1 MIVMKDP
8 LDRVPKFFIMVGH
21 SFGLVSAVY
30 NYNRRSA
37 FINEV
42 LVSLFGLVA
51 FSFYDDKYGFEPT
64 STIES
69 AHLVAQSVHW
79 WLGAHY
85 DQKKLQL
92 SRSPTIL
99 GVTYELEKMV
109 LLIKESRKSE
119 LLEEIDRILE
129 TNVLDPGSA
138 GKLKGKLMFGASQL
152 WGKLGRAFL
161 RSISERQYARTS
173 NDSFALDEAL
183 RRSLRHWKGL
193 IKDGPPRPIDL
204 RSSKLS
210 DVVIF
215 TDGFTP
221 DPRKNE
227 KLAERVGAVIF
238 DRRMLSPLQF
248 SEIVPKHVIKRWIP
262 RKTQIVP
269 VEMVA
274 PILALETFKDRLVGT
289 DVIVLID
296 SEAVEA
302 ALIKGYS
309 SKEDLCDLISVFW
322 DLVFEVRARVFID
335 RIATDANP
343 ADWPSRGNLIRGER
357 AGWISKKA
365 VWPAALAG

>member
-1 MIVMKDP
+1 
-8 LDRVPKFFIMVGH
+8 MV
-21 SFGLVSAVY
+21 
-30 NYNRRSA
+30 
-37 FINEV
+37 
-42 LVSLFGLVA
+42 
-51 FSFYDDKYGFEPT
+51 
-64 STIES
+64 
-69 AHLVAQSVHW
+69 
-79 WLGAHY
+79 
-85 DQKKLQL
+85 
-92 SRSPTIL
+92 
-99 GVTYELEKMV
+99 
-109 LLIKESRKSE
+109 
-119 LLEEIDRILE
+119 
-129 TNVLDPGSA
+129 DPGSA
-138 GKLKGKLMFGASQL
+138 GKLKGKLMFGVSQL

-183 RRSLRHWKGL
+183 KRSLRHWKGL

-215 TDGFTP
+215 TDRFTP

-248 SEIVPKHVIKRWIP
+248 SEIVPKHVIRRWIP

-302 ALIKGYS
+302 ALIKGYYLQ
-309 SKEDLCDLISVFW
+309 KTIF
-322 DLVFEVRARVFID
+322 AI
-335 RIATDANP
+335 
-343 ADWPSRGNLIRGER
+343 
-357 AGWISKKA
+357 
-365 VWPAALAG
+365 